1 MKTILRSGAIFLSI
15 VAGLPLAL
23 SAPVAQDQVDACCP
37 AIQEEQAKYLANH
50 QYNELVSFL
59 SSSKEQDRNAGLCLD
74 YAKAS
79 ARYLQ
84 LKYLEEKQAWDDYF
98 ANGNTYRQEL
108 IESAQ
113 KVLEQAANTDCLRP
127 KCRLLLWQF
136 HQDQQDAFAQSA
148 LDDLITDLKA
158 YAQPEA
164 NLDLIKEAAD
174 KLLAYQE
181 KSKAREI
188 YKLYVAGLANQKMA
202 PQQFK
207 EVANGFYQ
215 QGNLE
220 LAQSIYDIYIGE
232 VSKTLPPDKLIPE
245 LFEIANLF
253 VYKPHG
259 YGLAADKAQA
269 GGFPSS
275 KQSHSQDQTGGPY
288 DMGYAEQIYGKI
300 ASMGQEGAFNQD
312 TIYLRAFNLEKMQ
325 AYQDAQ
331 KFYLELT
338 QKYPDTEHFDEAI
351 YKIGLINAYALAN
364 ISEARKYFE
373 VLGNKTAI
381 SPQVISSLYQLGLLA
396 QWEGDL
402 PKADSFY
409 QQLIKNALDQY
420 VITVAQAK
428 ERLKEIQENKP
439 ISYNLKTFLDLALNK
454 EPALAEMDKTQLNA
468 TSYILEK
475 NQNTTISSS
484 VIMPQSG
491 CSQVTLQYLWSGD
504 LGGAT
509 PGANESNF
517 QGAYSDSGTKDIN
530 IVIIS
535 PAGAIDRTFT
545 MVDVY

>member
-1 MKTILRSGAIFLSI
+1 MKAFLRSGAIFLSI
-15 VAGLPLAL
+15 MAGLPLAIA
-23 SAPVAQDQVDACCP
+23 APVAQDQVDACCP

-59 SSSKEQDRNAGLCLD
+59 SSSKEQDKNAALCLD

-79 ARYLQ
+79 TRYLQ

-108 IESAQ
+108 IDNAQ
-113 KVLEQAANTDCLRP
+113 KVIEQAANTDCLRP

-158 YAQPEA
+158 YAQPQA
-164 NLDLIKEAAD
+164 NLDLIKEVAD

-188 YKLYVAGLANQKMA
+188 YKLYVAGLANQKMTA
-202 PQQFK
+202 EQFK
-207 EVANGFYQ
+207 QVASGFYQ

-220 LAQSIYDIYIGE
+220 LAQSIYDIYIAE
-232 VSKTLPPDKLIPE
+232 VSKTLPPEKLIPE
-245 LFEIANLF
+245 LFDIAKLF
-253 VYKPHG
+253 VYKASG
-259 YGLAADKAQA
+259 
-269 GGFPSS
+269 S
-275 KQSHSQDQTGGPY
+275 Y

-300 ASMGQEGAFNQD
+300 DSLGQEGVFNQD

-338 QKYPDTEHFDEAI
+338 QKYPDTKHFDEAV
-351 YKIGLINAYALAN
+351 YKIGMINAYALAN

-373 VLGNKTAI
+373 VLSNKTAI

-402 PKADSFY
+402 PKADSYY

-420 VITVAQAK
+420 VLTVALAR

-439 ISYNLKTFLDLALNK
+439 INYNLKTFLDLALKN

-484 VIMPQSG
+484 VSMPQSG
-491 CSQVTLQYLWSGD
+491 CNQVTLQYLWSGD
-504 LGGAT
+504 LGGAN
-509 PGANESNF
+509 PGVNESNF
-517 QGAYSDSGTKDIN
+517 QPAYSDSGTKDIN